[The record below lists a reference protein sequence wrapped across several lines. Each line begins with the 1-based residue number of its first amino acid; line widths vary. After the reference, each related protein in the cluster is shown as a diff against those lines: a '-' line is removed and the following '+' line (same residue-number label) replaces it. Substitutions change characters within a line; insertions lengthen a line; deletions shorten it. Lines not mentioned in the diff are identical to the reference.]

1 MHYRPLYRLLFLFLF
16 LSTGSAAVTAGTLRI
31 WDFKYTDPQTRTA
44 MLRVDHLFLEK
55 YPDIEIEH
63 TGFFDQEYIPTLR
76 TALLA
81 GTGPDILWLHPGTE
95 FSEFLSYLEP
105 LDTYLAGTD
114 LRFRGKSLKACLGE
128 NRLVRALPLTV
139 QGIGWYYNK
148 EIFRRAGLDAET
160 PPESLEAFLYACSV
174 LKEAGETPIA
184 TGNNRPLTTEFIR
197 RTLIAGF
204 FTEEEIRDFYTVGR
218 GIGTVRFREIIA
230 FCRELKDLGY
240 FDSQGLFLPYF
251 NFAVD
256 SFSSG
261 EAAMIPGLLS
271 DIAHWKTFTDIL
283 GADKVGYFSNLHI
296 PGMERP
302 GVQLL
307 QDAGVMVCMNSA
319 SDQKEDAFLYMAHL
333 FSPESRKI
341 LTEDLGL
348 LSPLK
353 EASLPLETY
362 PVLKDIQSAMAFCAS
377 DPELFVPSLYVT
389 DMQYRLDDLLINTGE
404 ISVDEY
410 LIKLI
415 KELKLY

>member
-1 MHYRPLYRLLFLFLF
+1 MPDRRFKRLFSLFLF
-16 LSTGSAAVTAGTLRI
+16 LSVLSAGLAARTLRI

-44 MLRVDHLFLEK
+44 MLRVDHLFQEQ

-63 TGFFDQEYIPTLR
+63 TGFFDQEYIPSLR
-76 TALLA
+76 AALLA

-95 FSEFLSYLEP
+95 FSEFLPYLES
-105 LDTYLAGTD
+105 LDTSLAGTPIQ
-114 LRFRGKSLKACLGE
+114 FREKSLAMCLGQDGQ
-128 NRLVRALPLTV
+128 VRALPLTV
-139 QGIGWYYNK
+139 QGIGWYYSR
-148 EIFRRAGLDAET
+148 EAFRQAGLDAET
-160 PPESLEAFLYACSV
+160 PPESLEAFLQACSV
-174 LKEAGETPIA
+174 LKEAGITPIA
-184 TGNNRPLTTEFIR
+184 TGNNRPLTTEFLR
-197 RTLIAGF
+197 RTLISGF

-218 GIGTVRFREIIA
+218 GIGTARFRKIIA
-230 FCRELKDLGY
+230 FCRELKDLEY
-240 FDSQGLFLPYF
+240 FDPRGLFLPYF
-251 NFAVD
+251 NDAVD

-271 DIAHWKTFTDIL
+271 DIAHWKTFSDAL
-283 GADKVGYFSNLHI
+283 GADNVGYFPNLQF

-319 SDQKEDAFLYMAHL
+319 SAYKEDAFLYMAHL
-333 FSPESRKI
+333 FSPASQKM
-341 LTEDLGL
+341 LAEDLGL
-348 LSPLK
+348 LSPL
-353 EASLPLETY
+353 ESASLPLEKY
-362 PVLKDIQSAMAFCAS
+362 PVLRDIQSAMEFSSS

-404 ISVDEY
+404 ITVDEY